1 MVIKFGVFLVLC
13 MCKIPKL
20 WTISA
25 KGDWRSICIKFQPL
39 LFWMSRLRSKSIV
52 RKKMVYGAKKE
63 RVLANLSSMHYLDG
77 HGRIDEW
84 VDCSRHRCC
93 CCCCCCC
100 CLVWSGG
107 QYVIIF
113 SLDQFWSV
121 VPPPHSPL
129 SFFRLRNTSDTI
141 KNVYETKYHLAVHL
155 NAKWGMGNFPCQQFS
170 FQKKSA
176 IFNWQSCQHDWAR
189 VQSDWLAGWLARK
202 QTEMLLGDK
211 AWSQQWVRM
220 CIYTMTRE
228 TTRIIG
234 RMYSSLV
241 QKYHHKRD
249 SIASKW
255 GSAIQISFYSE
266 NNRTGRSVATNLCHI
281 IILINGVTCFF
292 LLKTSTQLPF
302 LRISYG
308 SFNLGT
314 IITSFHFFV
323 RKLIIIIKKTKKYIR
338 INKK

>member
-1 MVIKFGVFLVLC
+1 
-13 MCKIPKL
+13 
-20 WTISA
+20 
-25 KGDWRSICIKFQPL
+25 
-39 LFWMSRLRSKSIV
+39 
-52 RKKMVYGAKKE
+52 
-63 RVLANLSSMHYLDG
+63 
-77 HGRIDEW
+77 
-84 VDCSRHRCC
+84 
-93 CCCCCCC
+93 
-100 CLVWSGG
+100 
-107 QYVIIF
+107 
-113 SLDQFWSV
+113 
-121 VPPPHSPL
+121 
-129 SFFRLRNTSDTI
+129 
-141 KNVYETKYHLAVHL
+141 
-155 NAKWGMGNFPCQQFS
+155 MGNFPCHQFS
-170 FQKKSA
+170 FQKRSLQSSA
-176 IFNWQSCQHDWAR
+176 GKVVNTTEPE
-189 VQSDWLAGWLARK
+189 WLAGWLAGS
-202 QTEMLLGDK
+202 LLAIGD
-211 AWSQQWVRM
+211 AFGRQSLIPAVGAYV
-220 CIYTMTRE
+220 YTMTRE